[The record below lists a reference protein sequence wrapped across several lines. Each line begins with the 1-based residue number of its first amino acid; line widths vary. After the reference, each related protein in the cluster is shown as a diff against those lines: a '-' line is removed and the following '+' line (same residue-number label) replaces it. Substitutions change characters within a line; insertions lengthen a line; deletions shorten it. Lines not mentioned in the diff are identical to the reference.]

1 MPTKLV
7 NGKRVD
13 LTPEDI
19 ASLPTEADI
28 LAGLAKREAKEA
40 KRQKDISDIAKKLGV
55 SEAEFKAA
63 VKAAMQG

>member
-19 ASLPTEADI
+19 VSLPTEADA
-28 LAGLAKREAKEA
+28 LAGIAKREAKEA
-40 KRQKDISDIAKKLGV
+40 KKQKDISDIVKKLGV

-63 VKAAMQG
+63 VKAALS